1 MNKEPTKHDIEA
13 SKKLKAAYNR
23 EKKRR
28 GLSQER
34 AAEEL
39 GWSQSGLGHY
49 LNAKRRFNLSAL
61 AKICN
66 FLGEDPE
73 DIHPELVK
81 KAKQEGILMNTNTNT
96 NDRESKDID
105 TKELQQLFENLTE
118 EQQDII
124 LKEVQEFME
133 LNRLRNI

>member
-1 MNKEPTKHDIEA
+1 MNRELTKYDVEA
-13 SKKLKAAYNR
+13 AKKLKSAYNR
-23 EKKRR
+23 EKKIR

-39 GWSQSGLGHY
+39 GWSQSGLAHY
-49 LNAKRRFNLSAL
+49 LNARRKFNLSAL

-81 KAKQEGILMNTNTNT
+81 KAKQEGILMNTN
-96 NDRESKDID
+96 DSESKDID

-133 LNRLRNI
+133 LNRFRNT

>member
-1 MNKEPTKHDIEA
+1 MNRELTKYDIEA
-13 SKKLKAAYNR
+13 AKKLKAAYNR
-23 EKKRR
+23 EKKIR

-39 GWSQSGLGHY
+39 GWSQSGLAHY
-49 LNAKRRFNLSAL
+49 LNARRKFNLSAL

-66 FLGEDPE
+66 FLGEAPE
-73 DIHPELVK
+73 EIHPELVK
-81 KAKQEGILMNTNTNT
+81 KAKQEGILMNTNDSETN
-96 NDRESKDID
+96 DID

-133 LNRLRNI
+133 LNRFRNI